1 MLLISDNMRD
11 TRSLPRNK
19 RTSANNVALEGRR
32 QEMNE
37 RDREPIASLKKKPR
51 EKERDT
57 SSGGRNFQQGEKLH
71 TGLIFTG
78 SVMHRNESF

>member
-37 RDREPIASLKKKPR
+37 GDREPIASLKKKTKGKRKRHILRWKKLPAR
-51 EKERDT
+51 RKAAHRI
-57 SSGGRNFQQGEKLH
+57 NFYRKRH
-71 TGLIFTG
+71 A
-78 SVMHRNESF
+78 SK